1 MIDLI
6 KQNVNGNKNKK
17 NTLSENHLVAVQQD
31 LKVNPSES
39 LSVKTKVIIKP
50 KENLFPERYKIHQ
63 YWSRKPWYVV
73 REYIQ
78 NFTRE
83 GDLILDPF
91 SGSGVTACESL
102 ITGRNFVGLDI
113 NPLSNLLTKLTCTSY
128 TDLEKIKSLSDYILE
143 KIQPKIYD
151 LYSTYCRECKNPVQI
166 INTIWKNGIPS
177 SIFYN
182 CKTCKH
188 KSNSKITIHDKKKIE
203 EIEKMKIPY
212 WYPKNVEL
220 ALDSDV
226 KYLEELFTK
235 RNLYAFSCIFHEIKK
250 LPKTIESDFV
260 LLMFLSSLVR
270 CSKLIFVNEHRFS
283 KGVNP
288 AGVWGE
294 KRFWIPDEFIENN
307 VYHYFSVR
315 LEKILKAKK
324 ETNGL
329 INDSFSER
337 SFNLRNGTA
346 TNLKFIED
354 NSIDYCF
361 TDPPYGGSVHY
372 LDLSIIWNSWL
383 QTKIIDDEIIVS
395 KKKSITQY
403 SELMGKAFEEIFR
416 VLKLGKFMSVT
427 FHNSESRIWN
437 VFLDVC
443 RKTGF
448 ELKYVIVQEPSKVS
462 HNQIEMKG
470 TVKTDMILTFRK
482 PYRKVSTKENTQSL
496 ESLIKKGITK
506 MWLSKKKAT
515 LSEIYDSVL
524 VLWILD
530 TYYSETKQQF
540 LSLSMVES
548 VLSELKLKAVSRF
561 EKDYKGEKRKIQE
574 WQLQNFQ

>member
-1 MIDLI
+1 MKKNI
-6 KQNVNGNKNKK
+6 NGNKNKK
-17 NTLSENHLVAVQQD
+17 STIAGNRLVTVQQYS
-31 LKVNPSES
+31 KVNPSE
-39 LSVKTKVIIKP
+39 LPIAKAKIIIKP

-78 NFTRE
+78 NFTSD
-83 GDLILDPF
+83 GDLVLDPF

-113 NPLSNLLTKLTCTSY
+113 NPISNLLTKLTCVPHI
-128 TDLEKIKSLSDYILE
+128 DLKKIELLSTHILE
-143 KIQPKIYD
+143 KIQPKIRD
-151 LYSTYCRECKNPVQI
+151 LYSTYCRDCENPVQI
-166 INTIWKNGIPS
+166 INTIWKNDTPI
-177 SIFYN
+177 SIFYK

-188 KSNSKITIHDKKKIE
+188 NTNSKVTTHDKKKIE
-203 EIEKMKIPY
+203 EIETMEIPY

-220 ALDSDV
+220 APDSDV

-235 RNLYAFSCIFHEIKK
+235 RNLHALSYVFHEIKK
-250 LPKTIESDFV
+250 LPKTVESDFV

-294 KRFWIPDEFIENN
+294 KRFWIPNEYIENN

-324 ETNGL
+324 ETNDL
-329 INDSFSER
+329 INGLFSEK

-346 TNLKFIED
+346 TNLRFIKD
-354 NSIDYCF
+354 NSMDYCF

-383 QTKIIDDEIIVS
+383 QTKIIDDEIVVS

-403 SELMGKAFEEIFR
+403 SQLMDQAFEEIFR
-416 VLKLGKFMSVT
+416 VLKPGKFMSVT

-437 VFLDVC
+437 VFLDAC
-443 RKTGF
+443 KKAGF
-448 ELKYVIVQEPSKVS
+448 ELQDVAIQEPIKIS
-462 HNQIEMKG
+462 HNQIDIKG
-470 TVKTDMILTFRK
+470 TVKTDVILTFQK
-482 PYRKVSTKENTQSL
+482 SYRKVSIKKQNQSL
-496 ESLIKKGITK
+496 GLLIKKGISE
-506 MWLSKKKAT
+506 MYLSKKKAT
-515 LSEIYDSVL
+515 LSEIYDTIL

-530 TYYSETKQQF
+530 TYHSVTKQQF
-540 LSLSMVES
+540 LSLNMIENI
-548 VLSELKLKAVSRF
+548 LSELKLKAVSRF
-561 EKDYKGEKRKIQE
+561 EEDYKGKKRKIQE
-574 WQLQNFQ
+574 WQLQSFQ